1 MKMGIEVENFQLMD
15 QFNNIFDLYE
25 NLGQNVLLVF
35 YTKDTTALCTKYLVD
50 YSLNLEELK

>member
-1 MKMGIEVENFQLMD
+1 MKTSMEVENFQLMD

-25 NLGQNVLLVF
+25 NLGQNVLLFF
-35 YTKDTTALCTKYLVD
+35 YPKDITPLFTKYLVD